1 MANANKPKGFELAQS
16 EGKEYRTRAYKKK
29 AGDVI
34 AIGDPVSITSTG
46 DVELFDNGDTSGLL
60 GVSLEYKAAADTSD
74 ILICD
79 DPEAVYEA
87 MVLGNFQL
95 ADIFQNADINAGTV
109 VNKISGASLTGLG
122 TSATLPFKII
132 GLVPR
137 EGNTV
142 GSFARVYVKPNQ
154 HAFKAGVAGI

>member
-16 EGKEYRTRAYKKK
+16 EGKEFRTRRYVKKT
-29 AGDVI
+29 GDVI
-34 AIGDPVSITSTG
+34 AIGDPVAIASTG
-46 DVELFDNGDTSGLL
+46 DIELFDNGDTSGLL
-60 GVSLEYKAAADTSD
+60 GISLEYAAGTSVAP

-79 DPEAVYEA
+79 DPEAVYEV
-87 MVLGNFQL
+87 MVNAEFAA
-95 ADIFQNADINAGTV
+95 ADVFLNADVTAGTV
-109 VNKISGASLTGLG
+109 SNRHSGASISGLA
-122 TSATLPFKII
+122 TDATLPFKIL

-137 EGNTV
+137 EENVV